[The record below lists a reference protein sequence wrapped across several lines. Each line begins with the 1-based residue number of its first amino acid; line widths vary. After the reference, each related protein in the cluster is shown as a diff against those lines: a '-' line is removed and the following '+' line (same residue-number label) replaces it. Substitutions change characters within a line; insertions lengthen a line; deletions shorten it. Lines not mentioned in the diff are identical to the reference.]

1 VAQNEGYLRNYIKKT
16 AHNKLSP
23 NGRKFAQSGRPA
35 ASCRM
40 KAEAASF
47 RAKSASASN
56 LADDPISQSESP
68 DGVSS
73 ISHFPVHPI
82 SNDQVN
88 PSNN

>member
-1 VAQNEGYLRNYIKKT
+1 
-16 AHNKLSP
+16 
-23 NGRKFAQSGRPA
+23 
-35 ASCRM
+35 M